1 MLLSLSSRFVGNVYV
16 VHCSGRVVLGEEVK
30 ALESALDQGAHE
42 FSRFVVNLSELNR
55 LDSIGLGLLVRYA
68 ERMEKRGGGVRLA
81 ASPPFV
87 ETLLSMVK
95 ISGLLSNYA
104 TEEEAILSFLKQSP
118 TQETQARSGPRVLV
132 VDESADLCVFVRTV
146 LLQHGYDVKST
157 CSFRDAKT
165 LLQVDTVDYIL
176 VGPGTPQLSS
186 ETVLRSLTALAPK
199 ATALQL
205 DVDFKIRD
213 AREATDALLQMFVT
227 DGPSS

>member
-1 MLLSLSSRFVGNVYV
+1 MLLSLSSRLVGNVYV
-16 VHCSGRVVLGEEVK
+16 IHCIGRVVLGEEVK
-30 ALESALDQGAHE
+30 ALEAALDQGAHE
-42 FSRFVVNLSELNR
+42 FSRFVLNLSELNR
-55 LDSIGLGLLVRYA
+55 LDSIGLGMLVRYA
-68 ERMEKRGGGVRLA
+68 ERMQKRGGGVRLA

-95 ISGLLSNYA
+95 ISGLLSNYP
-104 TEEEAILSFLKQSP
+104 TEEEAILSFLKESP
-118 TQETQARSGPRVLV
+118 AQEARARSGPRVLV

-146 LLQHGYDVKST
+146 LLQHGFDVKST
-157 CSFRDAKT
+157 CSFRDAKI

-176 VGPGTPQLSS
+176 VGPGTPLLSS

-213 AREATDALLQMFVT
+213 AREATDALLQMFGT
-227 DGPSS
+227 NGTSS

>member
-16 VHCSGRVVLGEEVK
+16 VHCTGRVVLGEEVK

-104 TEEEAILSFLKQSP
+104 TEEEAIQSFLKQSP
-118 TQETQARSGPRVLV
+118 TQEAQARSGPRVLV

-186 ETVLRSLTALAPK
+186 ETVLRSLTALAPN

-213 AREATDALLQMFVT
+213 AREATDALLQMFGT

>member
-16 VHCSGRVVLGEEVK
+16 IHCKGRVVLGEEVE
-30 ALESALDQGAHE
+30 ALEAAFDQGSHE
-42 FSRFVVNLSELNR
+42 FTRFVLNLSELNR

-68 ERMEKRGGGVRLA
+68 EWTQKHGGGIRLA

-87 ETLLSMVK
+87 ETLLNITK
-95 ISGLLSNYA
+95 IHNLLPNYT
-104 TEEEAILSFLKQSP
+104 TEEEAILSFLKQPP
-118 TQETQARSGPRVLV
+118 TQGTTVRSGPRVLV
-132 VDESADLCVFVRTV
+132 VDESADLCMFIRTV
-146 LLQHGYDVKST
+146 LRQHGFDVKSS
-157 CSFRDAKT
+157 CSFRDAKI

-176 VGPGTPQLSS
+176 VGPGTPHLSS

-213 AREATDALLQMFVT
+213 AREATDALLQMFGT
-227 DGPSS
+227 GGALP